1 MNDYFNE
8 DFLTD
13 QEVKKSKKKIL
24 IGTLVSLCILI
35 SLIIFALYELISTT
49 SKMFPQNE
57 ELLSE
62 SFSPDNK
69 YKVEAY
75 LVDNGAT
82 TAFSVKCILFVDNKK
97 SKTIYSDYHIRDA
110 NIEWIDNDTVSINSH
125 IIDLPDGKYDWS
137 MDKTGTN

>member
-35 SLIIFALYELISTT
+35 SLIIFALYELISAT
-49 SKMFPQNE
+49 SKMFSPNE

-75 LVDNGAT
+75 LVD
-82 TAFSVKCILFVDNKK
+82 
-97 SKTIYSDYHIRDA
+97 
-110 NIEWIDNDTVSINSH
+110 INSH
-125 IIDLPDGKYDWS
+125 IIDLPDGKYDWTI
-137 MDKTGTN
+137 DKTGTD

>member
-13 QEVKKSKKKIL
+13 EEVKKSKKKVL

-49 SKMFPQNE
+49 VKMFPQNE

-75 LVDNGAT
+75 LVDSEAT
-82 TAFSVKCILFVDNKK
+82 TDFGVKCILFVDNKK

-125 IIDLPDGKYDWS
+125 IIDLPDGKYDWTI
-137 MDKTGTN
+137 DKTGTD

>member
-1 MNDYFNE
+1 M
-8 DFLTD
+8 
-13 QEVKKSKKKIL
+13 L

-82 TAFSVKCILFVDNKK
+82 TDFSVKCILFVDNKK

-125 IIDLPDGKYDWS
+125 IIDLPDGKYDWTI
-137 MDKTGTN
+137 DKTGTN

>member
-82 TAFSVKCILFVDNKK
+82 TDFSVKCILFVDNKK
-97 SKTIYSDYHIRDA
+97 SKIESFYS
-110 NIEWIDNDTVSINSH
+110 
-125 IIDLPDGKYDWS
+125 
-137 MDKTGTN
+137 

>member
-49 SKMFPQNE
+49 SKMFSPNE

-75 LVDNGAT
+75 LVDGGAT
-82 TAFSVKCILFVDNKK
+82 TDFCVKCILFVDNKK

-110 NIEWIDNDTVSINSH
+110 NIEWVDNDTVSINSH
-125 IIDLPDGKYDWS
+125 IIDLPDGKYDWTI
-137 MDKTGTN
+137 DKTGTD